1 MRKELGRVQHSL
13 PPLILF
19 VLILLVF
26 LAGSASPVLA
36 QNPRENEEAVKVDF
50 EERLRFYL
58 DEQSKDFLQ
67 EMVVKERMLLQL
79 IQNISAEI
87 KSRGAKTILEDQP
100 GFGRLYGAIEGMV
113 KAYNEEIERIKTLIA
128 EITELEDL
136 MVREQRYGMADLFA
150 ALKDSLEAVIDNRD
164 LYKKLPATYGYVSS
178 LLKEYDFELDYF
190 KQFYNRLTQMEKA
203 ARRLN
208 DYDLLDR
215 IDRQKRRILEIIALG
230 DSTQSD
236 SLKQKLADEYFSE
249 VQKTIRVLKELE
261 SIQKKA
267 SQSDPE
273 TFTEVEILRRE
284 LLSKMDRRL
293 LKMFGY
299 DDYLPLQGPTV
310 SQMFDEWRKARLS
323 QWEAKFAEYKV
334 MKVFLIKNGDSRERS
349 RMLER
354 DLNDALLNYA
364 DGQFR
369 LAELQFAQII
379 EDYRRYFPKME
390 AVYFYRAEAQYAQLF
405 YEQAYDGYKKLL
417 ADYPDTRFRDEVYLR
432 MLTIA
437 QTLKRKDDFY
447 QLFEKFKTFAD
458 QVHPKLRNRIY
469 YLAGYY
475 FLQNRDTRSAEEA
488 LTKIEKGSK
497 YYFPGLYLTGLALA
511 NRGAYEG
518 ATRIFTLLVDSDLL
532 PWSDPLLAELKN
544 NALLKLG
551 YIYYDRGEYEK
562 ALEYLNRIS
571 RGVEGRDKVLVGLAW
586 AHMKNGEYEEAIRVV
601 NELFG
606 NYLGSNYTYEALVLA
621 AHCKR
626 LLNQPDDALKDLRY
640 VANARGVL
648 DIANRYNEERRRLLD
663 QLDELAEMEKK
674 VLDRQ
679 DRQLYEV
686 ISQIKFELQKQI
698 LNLGYEGG
706 IGSTLIQEFDS
717 ERQAMYRQ
725 IQELEQIIAEARK
738 AGRDDVVKTAMAQ
751 RQRLIKALMTY
762 QADRQIEHVN
772 YFIDYPL
779 ATRES
784 SSKYRKRVLQE
795 MLRDMELEKARIQ
808 KALQKARELVKKH
821 PEQATRIDL
830 VALQEDLE
838 HLQDRMDRFQTWLSE
853 HDVEEISTDFDHWA
867 DFSGF
872 GLSDITMQEIQ
883 KRDEKILQYT
893 QNVMFI
899 EELMRR
905 RRKALEERLARF
917 DAEMEKIRQELEAEQ
932 LRLRKLEH
940 EKIFEKLYFDT
951 TTTELPV
958 EQRSGKGSSE
968 IL

>member
-1 MRKELGRVQHSL
+1 M
-13 PPLILF
+13 
-19 VLILLVF
+19 
-26 LAGSASPVLA
+26 LA
-36 QNPRENEEAVKVDF
+36 QNPREIEEAVKVDF

-58 DEQSKDFLQ
+58 DEQSKAFLQ

-100 GFGRLYGAIEGMV
+100 GFGRLYGDIEGMV
-113 KAYNEEIERIKTLIA
+113 KSYNEEIERIKTLIA

-164 LYKKLPATYGYVSS
+164 LYKKLPVTYGYVSS

-215 IDRQKRRILEIIALG
+215 IGRQKRRILEIIALG

-273 TFTEVEILRRE
+273 TLTEVEILRRE

-323 QWEAKFAEYKV
+323 QWEAKFTEYKV

-369 LAELQFAQII
+369 LAELQFDQII

-405 YEQAYDGYKKLL
+405 YEQAYDGYKELL
-417 ADYPDTRFRDEVYLR
+417 ADYPNTRFRDEVYLR

-437 QTLKRKDDFY
+437 QTLSRKNDFY
-447 QLFEKFKTFAD
+447 QLFERFKTFAE
-458 QVHPKLRNRIY
+458 QVHPKIRNRIY

-518 ATRIFTLLVDSDLL
+518 ATRIFSLLVDSNLL

-648 DIANRYNEERRRLLD
+648 DIADRYNEERHRLLE
-663 QLDELAEMEKK
+663 QLDELEEMEKK

-698 LNLGYEGG
+698 LNLGYAGG

-717 ERQAMYRQ
+717 ERQAIYRQ

-738 AGRDDVVKTAMAQ
+738 AGRNDVLKTAMAQ
-751 RQRLIKALMTY
+751 RQRLIKALTTY
-762 QADRQIEHVN
+762 QADRQIDHVN

-795 MLRDMELEKARIQ
+795 MLRDMELEKARIE
-808 KALQKARELVKKH
+808 KAMQKARELVKKH
-821 PEQATRIDL
+821 PEQATQIDL

-838 HLQDRMDRFQTWLSE
+838 YLQDRMDRFQTWLSE
-853 HDVEEISTDFDHWA
+853 HEVEEISTDFDHWA

-883 KRDEKILQYT
+883 KRDEKISQYT
-893 QNVMFI
+893 QNMMFI

-905 RRKALEERLARF
+905 RRKVLEERLARF
-917 DAEMEKIRQELEAEQ
+917 DAEMEKIREELEAEQ

-958 EQRSGKGSSE
+958 EQRSSKGSSE

>member
-13 PPLILF
+13 PPFFLTVLFMF
-19 VLILLVF
+19 VL
-26 LAGSASPVLA
+26 LAGSASPLLA
-36 QNPRENEEAVKVDF
+36 QHSQETEELIQVDF
-50 EERLRFYL
+50 EDRLRFYL

-67 EMVVKERMLLQL
+67 EMVVKEKMLLQL
-79 IQNISAEI
+79 IQNIAAEM
-87 KSRGAKTILEDQP
+87 KSRGAKAILEDQP
-100 GFGRLYGAIEGMV
+100 GFTRLYGDIEAMV
-113 KAYNEEIERIKTLIA
+113 QSYNEEIKRIQTLIA
-128 EITELEDL
+128 EISELEEL

-150 ALKDSLEAVIDNRD
+150 SLKDSLEAVIDNRD
-164 LYKKLPATYGYVSS
+164 LFKKLPATYGYISS

-190 KQFYNRLTQMEKA
+190 KQFYQRLNEMEKA

-208 DYDLLDR
+208 DYDLLER
-215 IDRQKRRILEIIALG
+215 IDRQKRRILQIIAVG

-236 SLKQKLADEYFSE
+236 SLKQKLADEYFNE
-249 VQKTIRVLKELE
+249 VQKTIRVLEELE
-261 SIQKKA
+261 ELQKEA
-267 SQSDPE
+267 GQTDPE
-273 TFTEVEILRRE
+273 VLTEVEVLRRE
-284 LLSKMDRRL
+284 LLSRMDRRL
-293 LKMFGY
+293 LKLFGY
-299 DDYLPLQGPTV
+299 TDYLPLQGPTV

-323 QWEAKFAEYKV
+323 QWEAKFTEYKV
-334 MKVFLIKNGDSRERS
+334 MKVFLLESGEDRERS

-364 DGQFR
+364 DGDYR
-369 LAELQFAQII
+369 LAELQFNEII
-379 EDYRRYFPKME
+379 ADYRPYFPKME

-405 YEQAYDGYKKLL
+405 YEQAYEGYKTLL
-417 ADYPDTRFRDEVYLR
+417 ADYPDTRFRDEAYLR

-437 QTLKRKDDFY
+437 QTLKHKDDFY
-447 QLFEKFKTFAD
+447 RLFEQFKTFAD
-458 QVHPKLRNRIY
+458 EVHPKIRNRIY

-475 FLQNRDTRSAEEA
+475 FLQNRDTRSAEDA

-518 ATRIFTLLVDSDLL
+518 ATRIFSLLVDSDLL

-551 YIYYDRGEYEK
+551 YIYYDRGDYEK
-562 ALEYLNRIS
+562 ALQYLNRIS
-571 RGVEGRDKVLVGLAW
+571 RGVEERDKVLVGLAW

-606 NYLGSNYTYEALVLA
+606 NYLSSNYTYEALVLA

-648 DIANRYNEERRRLLD
+648 DIANRYNEERRRLLE
-663 QLDELAEMEKK
+663 QLDELEEMEKK

-717 ERQAMYRQ
+717 ERQAIYRQ

-738 AGRDDVVKTAMAQ
+738 AGKTEVVKTAVAQ
-751 RQRLIKALMTY
+751 RERLIKALMTY
-762 QADRQIEHVN
+762 QADREIEHVN

-784 SSKYRKRVLQE
+784 ASKYRKRVLQD
-795 MLRDMELEKARIQ
+795 MLRDMELEKARIE
-808 KALQKARELVKKH
+808 KALQKARELVRKH
-821 PEQATRIDL
+821 PDKAGQIDL

-838 HLQDRMDRFQTWLSE
+838 RLQDRMDRFQTWLSE
-853 HDVEEISTDFDHWA
+853 HEVEEISTDFDHWA

-883 KRDEKILQYT
+883 KRDEKISQYT
-893 QNVMFI
+893 QNVIFI

-917 DAEMEKIRQELEAEQ
+917 DAEMERIREELEAEQ

-958 EQRSGKGSSE
+958 QQQSSKGSSE